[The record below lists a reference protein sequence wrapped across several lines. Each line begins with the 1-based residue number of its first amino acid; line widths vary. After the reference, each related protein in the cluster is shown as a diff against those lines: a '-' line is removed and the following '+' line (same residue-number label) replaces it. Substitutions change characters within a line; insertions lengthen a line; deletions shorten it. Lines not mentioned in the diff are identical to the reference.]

1 MAAEKLST
9 RVRREQIIQAALS
22 LIGSH
27 GLRRLSVASLARRVG
42 LVPSALY
49 RHFKGIDEVI
59 EAVLEHIR
67 DTLQQ
72 NVRVVR
78 GETPDSLE
86 RLRRLL
92 MRHLA
97 LVRDSSA
104 LPRIVFSEEVYAGR
118 AGRRARMFA
127 GIRKYLD
134 DVAAIVQQGQT
145 DGQIRSDVDPQTV
158 ATLFLGLIQPGAI
171 LWHMSDGAFDV
182 TRHAERGWR
191 LLSDTLRTTATPAT
205 PRTRQTM
212 SKGNAQSKR
221 SLANADG
228 RGHAGVHGDSVRG
241 RPPRS
246 GPADERHRS

>member
-1 MAAEKLST
+1 MATEKLDT
-9 RVRREQIIQAALS
+9 LVRREQIIQAALS

-27 GLRRLSVASLARRVG
+27 GLRRLSVASLARRIG

-49 RHFKGIDEVI
+49 RHFKGKEDVI
-59 EAVLEHIR
+59 EAVLQHIR
-67 DTLQQ
+67 DSLQQ

-78 GETPDSLE
+78 DETPDALE

-97 LVRDSSA
+97 MVRDNGA

-118 AGRRARMFA
+118 RDRRARMFA

-134 DVAAIVQQGQT
+134 EVAAIVQQGQA
-145 DGQIRSDVDPQTV
+145 DGQIRSDVDPETV
-158 ATLFLGLIQPGAI
+158 ATLFLGLIQPGAV

-191 LLSDTLRTTATPAT
+191 LLSETLRTTQQPV
-205 PRTRQTM
+205 PRRRPT
-212 SKGNAQSKR
+212 KR
-221 SLANADG
+221 
-228 RGHAGVHGDSVRG
+228 R
-241 RPPRS
+241 
-246 GPADERHRS
+246 